1 MNLQFSAFFLEIEN
15 PNRAPKKQVKVKN
28 LDDPSASGS
37 SSHAPAAT
45 SGPPPVVE
53 LSRREREEVE
63 KQQKQAQYQKLHQQG
78 KTEQARSDLARLAI
92 IRQQR
97 EEAAKHRE
105 LKNKK
110 DDPKGKP
117 AAK

>member
-1 MNLQFSAFFLEIEN
+1 M
-15 PNRAPKKQVKVKN
+15 KN

-37 SSHAPAAT
+37 SHAAPAAS
-45 SGPPPVVE
+45 SGPPPVAE

-105 LKNKK
+105 LKKK
-110 DDPKGKP
+110 DDPKGKT

>member
-1 MNLQFSAFFLEIEN
+1 M
-15 PNRAPKKQVKVKN
+15 KN

-37 SSHAPAAT
+37 SHHAPAAS

-78 KTEQARSDLARLAI
+78 KTEQAKSDLARLAI

-117 AAK
+117 TAK

>member
-1 MNLQFSAFFLEIEN
+1 M
-15 PNRAPKKQVKVKN
+15 KN
-28 LDDPSASGS
+28 LDDPSSSGS
-37 SSHAPAAT
+37 SVAAVVS
-45 SGPPPVVE
+45 SGPPPVAE

-105 LKNKK
+105 LKKK
-110 DDPKGKP
+110 DDPKGKA